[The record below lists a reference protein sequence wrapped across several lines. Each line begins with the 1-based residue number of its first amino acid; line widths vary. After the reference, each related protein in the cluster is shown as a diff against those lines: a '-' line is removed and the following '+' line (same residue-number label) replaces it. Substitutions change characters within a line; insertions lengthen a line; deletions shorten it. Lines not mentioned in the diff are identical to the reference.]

1 MSAVRSALQRHKGD
15 TPVTLCLLYPDGAK
29 VYLRTEDDLFVQM
42 TESLARECEK
52 HVAKVYVAIRKQPGL
67 QPPPEPRWK
76 RNRS

>member
-52 HVAKVYVAIRKQPGL
+52 HVA
-67 QPPPEPRWK
+67 
-76 RNRS
+76 